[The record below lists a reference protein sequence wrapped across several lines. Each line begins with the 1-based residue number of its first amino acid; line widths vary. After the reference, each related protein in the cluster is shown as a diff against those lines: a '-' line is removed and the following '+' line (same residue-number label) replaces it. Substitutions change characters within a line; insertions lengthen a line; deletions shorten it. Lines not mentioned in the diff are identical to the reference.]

1 MSVNG
6 FATAARREALAAL
19 NSARKSGSATP
30 RERAYIDA
38 LAQYYEVKP
47 KAPADTATPD
57 ERLHAYRDAMRDVT
71 RNFPTDD
78 EAKIFYGLAIIAA
91 GPYGDTTFTEQ
102 KRADS
107 VLLPLVAKYPTHPGL
122 FHYIIHANDEPQ
134 LAPLALDAA
143 RRYAQLAPAIPHA
156 QHMPSHIFIRL
167 GLWHDVIASNVQALA
182 AGTAYARREKMD
194 GEWPHNVHTMDF
206 LQYAYLQEGRDR
218 DAERIT
224 ERVVAIEK
232 LVQPVPDNAY
242 IRYFKTFFPARQLLE
257 QGRWREAAA
266 FRLTEQPDTAV
277 WSNVVRA
284 FTNGLGA
291 ARSGDRAAASAALG
305 RLGSLRGEFLTQKDT
320 AAARITANM
329 QTSVSAW
336 LQLALGNRDEAE
348 RLARQAAAIENAAS
362 GTPLLPAI
370 ELEGELLQAVG
381 KPADARTAFEA
392 SLRRS
397 PNRSRSLYG
406 AAQSAAQAGDAV
418 AAGRFYRQYLAV
430 MSHSDGN
437 RPELVAAKQFLASR

>member
-1 MSVNG
+1 
-6 FATAARREALAAL
+6 L
-19 NSARKSGSATP
+19 
-30 RERAYIDA
+30 
-38 LAQYYEVKP
+38 
-47 KAPADTATPD
+47 
-57 ERLHAYRDAMRDVT
+57 
-71 RNFPTDD
+71 
-78 EAKIFYGLAIIAA
+78 IAA
-91 GPYGDTTFTEQ
+91 APYGDTTFTEMRQ
-102 KRADS
+102 ADS
-107 VLLPLVAKYPTHPGL
+107 VLIPFAMKYPTHPGVM
-122 FHYIIHANDEPQ
+122 HYIIHANDNPV

-167 GLWHDVIASNVQALA
+167 GLWDDVIASNVQALA
-182 AGTAYARREKMD
+182 SGTAYARRENMD
-194 GEWPHNVHTMDF
+194 GEWQHNVHTMDF

-224 ERVVAIEK
+224 ERVVSIEK

-266 FRLTEQPDTAV
+266 FRLSEQPDTAV

-291 ARSGDRAAASAALG
+291 ARSGDRAAATAALS
-305 RLGSLRGEFLTQKDT
+305 RLGSLRGEFLTRKDT

-348 RLARQAAAIENAAS
+348 RLARRAAATENDAS
-362 GTPLLPAI
+362 ETPLLPAV
-370 ELEGELLQAVG
+370 ELEGEVLMAVG
-381 KPADARTAFEA
+381 KPSDARTAFEL
-392 SLRRS
+392 SLHRN
-397 PNRSRSLYG
+397 PNRARSLYG
-406 AAQSAAQAGDAV
+406 AAQSASQAGDVA

-430 MSHSDGN
+430 MSHGDGN
-437 RPELVAAKQFLASR
+437 RPELVTARQFLASR